1 MTRAPGSPRI
11 WPAALFALWL
21 LEWIAGVSAHL
32 GPLAGTIGLLWL
44 CGLVVFVFVSRRRGR
59 PALHT
64 WGWMLAV
71 LAVTAV
77 RALWLGDAGLRIFT
91 EVLRDAD
98 PRLVAALVVRPEF
111 TVADAVA
118 TSGVHGL
125 AIGLAGLVEATFI
138 AATSGL
144 ADLLGGRRE
153 PARVGLLPRLA
164 VTLLQAPVFLALMGL
179 GLAVL
184 AGALGTLAHPDAA
197 AAAPKVDLRESMAL
211 LGLLGGAAWALAVLH
226 LRRLQQL
233 ARGGPANRWIL
244 GAFALAAALTVAF
257 ASGPS
262 PGGLACALAWLVLQ
276 VAALRWARPASSDE

>member
-11 WPAALFALWL
+11 WPAALFVLWL

-32 GPLAGTIGLLWL
+32 GPLAGAIGLLWL
-44 CGLVVFVFVSRRRGR
+44 GGLVVFVFATRRRGR

-64 WGWMLAV
+64 WGWMFAV
-71 LAVTAV
+71 LVVAAA
-77 RALWLGDAGLRIFT
+77 RALWLGDAGLRPFT

-98 PRLVAALVVRPEF
+98 PRLVAAFVVHPEF

-118 TSGVHGL
+118 TSAAHGL
-125 AIGLAGLVEATFI
+125 AFGLAGLVEATII

-179 GLAVL
+179 GLATL
-184 AGALGTLAHPDAA
+184 AGALGTLAHPDASA
-197 AAAPKVDLRESMAL
+197 ASPKVDLRESMAL
-211 LGLLGGAAWALAVLH
+211 LALLGGVAWTLAVLH
-226 LRRLQQL
+226 LRRLEQI
-233 ARGGPANRWIL
+233 ARGGRTNHWVL
-244 GAFALAAALTVAF
+244 GAFALAAALAVAF

-276 VAALRWARPASSDE
+276 LAALRWARPT